1 MKTLFIILASVFMIL
16 GILYLAG
23 KGDWLFSK
31 KEKEK
36 YNIKRQR
43 LVCGIFLILMAACF
57 LFMLYDSLYG
67 IIILCMINSV
77 VLILN
82 CFWTKDE
89 NSWLRKKD
97 SDF

>member
-43 LVCGIFLILMAACF
+43 LVTGIYLILIAACL
-57 LFMLYDSLYG
+57 LFMLYNLTWG
-67 IIILCMINSV
+67 NLILCTINFVVIILNI
-77 VLILN
+77 I
-82 CFWTKDE
+82 WTKNE
-89 NSWLRKKD
+89 NSWLMKKD
-97 SDF
+97 PDF